1 MTDPAYAERMAWFI
15 NLLMAIERE
24 FRGYAIGYLTPTLRK
39 CDPDPCEEIIECV
52 ATMHVALRIHAEEE
66 GIEFAELDAC
76 GLTRHPSIARL
87 IQSVQGSENPEY
99 FAAHFREYVAT

>member
-1 MTDPAYAERMAWFI
+1 MARFI

-24 FRGYAIGYLTPTLRK
+24 FRGYAIDYLTPRLRK

>member
-1 MTDPAYAERMAWFI
+1 
-15 NLLMAIERE
+15 MAIERE
-24 FRGYAIGYLTPTLRK
+24 FRGYAIDYLTPRLSK

-76 GLTRHPSIARL
+76 GLPRHPSIARQ

-99 FAAHFREYVAT
+99 FAVFAAHFREYVATC

>member
-1 MTDPAYAERMAWFI
+1 MTDPAYAERMARFI

-24 FRGYAIGYLTPTLRK
+24 FRGYAIDYLTPRLRK